1 MISVGVTA
9 VMTLGLTI
17 FAMQTKVDFTPCASI
32 LCGVVLLIV
41 FVVIASWISAA
52 IWGPSSIW
60 RAALGSLAAFLFSL
74 FIIYDTQMLM
84 GGRQVEISPEEYV
97 FAAVQLYVDIIDL
110 FLIILQ
116 CFLGDKRG

>member
-1 MISVGVTA
+1 
-9 VMTLGLTI
+9 
-17 FAMQTKVDFTPCASI
+17 
-32 LCGVVLLIV
+32 
-41 FVVIASWISAA
+41 
-52 IWGPSSIW
+52 
-60 RAALGSLAAFLFSL
+60 
-74 FIIYDTQMLM
+74 MLM